1 MKVVRNLKY
10 RTLFSGLGVASVTPF
25 KSDFSVDEL
34 AIQNICNYFIKSK
47 VSFVVVQ
54 GTTGESST
62 LSENE
67 KEFVNDSFIKNLYS
81 KIPLVLGIGSNNTN
95 EIISKLKSFDLS
107 HFDAIMSVC
116 PYYSKPSQSGIIKH
130 FEKVSEHSSK
140 PIILYNVPSRT
151 GIDMTDETII
161 HLSKTCENIIGVK
174 EASGI
179 PSRINYLRTNTH
191 PDFVILSGDDFTMID
206 AFKNGADGIISV
218 AANAYP
224 TEFNDIIKEINSNNF
239 NIDDSNFFL
248 KEFIKL
254 IFDECNPSGIKY
266 ALNSLSLCP
275 ETVRLPLDLI
285 SDSLKER
292 IDKFISYRAPK
303 IYK

>member
-25 KSDFSVDEL
+25 KSDFSVDEQ

-54 GTTGESST
+54 GTTGESAT
-62 LSENE
+62 LSDNE
-67 KEFVNDSFIKNLYS
+67 KEFVNDFFIKNLYS

-95 EIISKLKSFDLS
+95 EIISKLKSVDLS

-161 HLSKTCENIIGVK
+161 HLSKSCENIIGVK

-179 PSRINYLRTNTH
+179 TSRINHLRTNTH
-191 PDFVILSGDDFTMID
+191 TDFVILSGDDFTMID

-239 NIDDSNFFL
+239 NVDDSNFFL

-275 ETVRLPLDLI
+275 ETVRLPLDFI

-292 IDKFISYRAPK
+292 IDNFISNRAPQN
-303 IYK
+303 I

>member
-34 AIQNICNYFIKSK
+34 SIQNICNYFIKSK

-54 GTTGESST
+54 GTTGESAT
-62 LSENE
+62 LSDNE
-67 KEFVNDSFIKNLYS
+67 KKSVNDFFIKNLYL

-95 EIISKLKSFDLS
+95 EIILRLKSVDLS

-140 PIILYNVPSRT
+140 PIVLYNVPSRT

-161 HLSKTCENIIGVK
+161 HFSKTCEN
-174 EASGI
+174 
-179 PSRINYLRTNTH
+179 
-191 PDFVILSGDDFTMID
+191 
-206 AFKNGADGIISV
+206 
-218 AANAYP
+218 
-224 TEFNDIIKEINSNNF
+224 
-239 NIDDSNFFL
+239 
-248 KEFIKL
+248 
-254 IFDECNPSGIKY
+254 
-266 ALNSLSLCP
+266 LSL
-275 ETVRLPLDLI
+275 I
-285 SDSLKER
+285 H
-292 IDKFISYRAPK
+292 I
-303 IYK
+303 

>member
-54 GTTGESST
+54 GTTGESAT
-62 LSENE
+62 LSDNE
-67 KEFVNDSFIKNLYS
+67 KEFVNDFFIKNLYS
-81 KIPLVLGIGSNNTN
+81 KIPLLLGIGSNNTN
-95 EIISKLKSFDLS
+95 EIISKLKSVDLS
-107 HFDAIMSVC
+107 YFVAIMSVC

-161 HLSKTCENIIGVK
+161 HLSKSCENIIGVK

-179 PSRINYLRTNTH
+179 PSRINYLRKNTH
-191 PDFVILSGDDFTMID
+191 SDFVILSGDDFTMID
-206 AFKNGADGIISV
+206 ALKNGADGIISV
-218 AANAYP
+218 AGNAYP
-224 TEFNDIIKEINSNNF
+224 TELNDIIKEINSDNF
-239 NIDDSNFFL
+239 NVNDSNFFL

-292 IDKFISYRAPK
+292 IDKFISDRAPK
-303 IYK
+303 NI

>member
-67 KEFVNDSFIKNLYS
+67 KEFVNDFFIKNLHS

-130 FEKVSEHSSK
+130 FEKVSEHSRK

-161 HLSKTCENIIGVK
+161 HLSKSCENIIGVK

-191 PDFVILSGDDFTMID
+191 SDFVILSGDDFTMID

-239 NIDDSNFFL
+239 NVDDSNFFL

-266 ALNSLSLCP
+266 ALNSLSLCL
-275 ETVRLPLDLI
+275 ETVRLPLDLV

-292 IDKFISYRAPK
+292 IDKFISDRAPK
-303 IYK
+303 NI

>member
-62 LSENE
+62 ISENE
-67 KEFVNDSFIKNLYS
+67 KEFVNDFFIKNLYS
-81 KIPLVLGIGSNNTN
+81 KIPLVFGIGSNNTN

-107 HFDAIMSVC
+107 HFDAIMCVC
-116 PYYSKPSQSGIIKH
+116 PYYTKPSQSGIIKH
-130 FEKVSEHSSK
+130 FEKVSEHSRN

-161 HLSKTCENIIGVK
+161 HLSKSCENIIGVK

-191 PDFVILSGDDFTMID
+191 SDFVILSGDDFTMID

-266 ALNSLSLCP
+266 ALNSLSLCR

-292 IDKFISYRAPK
+292 IDKFISDRAPK
-303 IYK
+303 NI

>member
-67 KEFVNDSFIKNLYS
+67 KEFVNDFFIKNLYS

-95 EIISKLKSFDLS
+95 DIISKLKSFDLS

-116 PYYSKPSQSGIIKH
+116 PYYTKPSQSGIIKH
-130 FEKVSEHSSK
+130 FEKVSEHSRK

-161 HLSKTCENIIGVK
+161 HLSNSCENIIGVK

-179 PSRINYLRTNTH
+179 PSRINYLRINTH
-191 PDFVILSGDDFTMID
+191 SDFVILSGDDFTMID
-206 AFKNGADGIISV
+206 ALKNGADGIISV

-224 TEFNDIIKEINSNNF
+224 TEFNDIIKEVNYNNF

-292 IDKFISYRAPK
+292 IDKFISGRAPK
-303 IYK
+303 NI

>member
-239 NIDDSNFFL
+239 NVDDSNFFL
-248 KEFIKL
+248 KDFIKL

-275 ETVRLPLDLI
+275 ETVRLPLDFI

-292 IDKFISYRAPK
+292 IDNFISNRAPQN
-303 IYK
+303 I

>member
-25 KSDFSVDEL
+25 KSDFSVDEQ

-54 GTTGESST
+54 GTTGESAT
-62 LSENE
+62 LSDNE
-67 KEFVNDSFIKNLYS
+67 KELVNDFFIKNLYS

-95 EIISKLKSFDLS
+95 EIISKLKFVDLS
-107 HFDAIMSVC
+107 YFDAIMSVC

-161 HLSKTCENIIGVK
+161 HLSKSCQNIIGVK

-179 PSRINYLRTNTH
+179 PSRINHLRTNTH
-191 PDFVILSGDDFTMID
+191 SDFVILSGDDFTMID

-239 NIDDSNFFL
+239 NFDDSNFFL

-275 ETVRLPLDLI
+275 ETVRLPLDFI
-285 SDSLKER
+285 SDSLKEK
-292 IDKFISYRAPK
+292 IDNFICDRAPQN
-303 IYK
+303 I

>member
-25 KSDFSVDEL
+25 KSDFSVDEQ

-54 GTTGESST
+54 GTTGESAT
-62 LSENE
+62 LSDNE
-67 KEFVNDSFIKNLYS
+67 KEFVNDFFIKNLYS

-95 EIISKLKSFDLS
+95 EIISKLKSVDLS

-161 HLSKTCENIIGVK
+161 HLSKSCENIIGVK

-179 PSRINYLRTNTH
+179 PSRINYLRKNTH
-191 PDFVILSGDDFTMID
+191 SDFVILSGDDFTMID

-239 NIDDSNFFL
+239 NVDDSNFFL

-275 ETVRLPLDLI
+275 ETVRLPLDFI

-292 IDKFISYRAPK
+292 IDNFISDRAPQN
-303 IYK
+303 I

>member
-34 AIQNICNYFIKSK
+34 AIQNICNFFIKSK

-54 GTTGESST
+54 GTTGESAT
-62 LSENE
+62 LSYNE
-67 KEFVNDSFIKNLYS
+67 KEFVNDFFIKNLYS

-130 FEKVSEHSSK
+130 FEKISEYSTK

-151 GIDMTDETII
+151 GVDMTDETII
-161 HLSKTCENIIGVK
+161 HLSKSCENIIGVK

-191 PDFVILSGDDFTMID
+191 SDFVILSGDDFTMID

-224 TEFNDIIKEINSNNF
+224 TEFNDIIRVINSNNF
-239 NIDDSNFFL
+239 NVDDSNFFL

-266 ALNSLSLCP
+266 ALNSLSLCS

-292 IDKFISYRAPK
+292 IDKFINDRAPQN
-303 IYK
+303 I

>member
-62 LSENE
+62 ISENE
-67 KEFVNDSFIKNLYS
+67 KEFVNDFFIKNLYS
-81 KIPLVLGIGSNNTN
+81 KIPLVFGIGSNNTN
-95 EIISKLKSFDLS
+95 EIISKLNSFDLS
-107 HFDAIMSVC
+107 HFDAIMCVC
-116 PYYSKPSQSGIIKH
+116 PYYTKPSQSGIIKH
-130 FEKVSEHSSK
+130 FEKVSEHSRN

-161 HLSKTCENIIGVK
+161 HLSKSCENIIGVK

-191 PDFVILSGDDFTMID
+191 SDFVILSGDDFTMID

-239 NIDDSNFFL
+239 NVDDSNFFL

-266 ALNSLSLCP
+266 ALNSLSLCR

-292 IDKFISYRAPK
+292 IDKFISDRAPK
-303 IYK
+303 NI

>member
-25 KSDFSVDEL
+25 KSDFSVDEQ
-34 AIQNICNYFIKSK
+34 AILNLCNYFIKSK

-54 GTTGESST
+54 GTTGESAT
-62 LSENE
+62 LSDNE
-67 KEFVNDSFIKNLYS
+67 KEFVNDFFIKNLYS

-107 HFDAIMSVC
+107 HFDAIMCVC
-116 PYYSKPSQSGIIKH
+116 PYYVKPSQSGIIKH

-161 HLSKTCENIIGVK
+161 HLSKSCQNIIGVK

-179 PSRINYLRTNTH
+179 PSRINHLRTNTH
-191 PDFVILSGDDFTMID
+191 SDFVILSGDDFTMID

-239 NIDDSNFFL
+239 NVDDSNFFL

-275 ETVRLPLDLI
+275 ETVRLPLDFI

-292 IDKFISYRAPK
+292 IDNFISNRAPQN
-303 IYK
+303 I

>member
-1 MKVVRNLKY
+1 
-10 RTLFSGLGVASVTPF
+10 
-25 KSDFSVDEL
+25 
-34 AIQNICNYFIKSK
+34 
-47 VSFVVVQ
+47 
-54 GTTGESST
+54 
-62 LSENE
+62 
-67 KEFVNDSFIKNLYS
+67 
-81 KIPLVLGIGSNNTN
+81 
-95 EIISKLKSFDLS
+95 
-107 HFDAIMSVC
+107 MSVC

-130 FEKVSEHSSK
+130 FEKVSEYSNK

-161 HLSKTCENIIGVK
+161 HLSKSCENIIGVK

-179 PSRINYLRTNTH
+179 PSRINYLRKNTH
-191 PDFVILSGDDFTMID
+191 SDFVILSGDDFTMID

-239 NIDDSNFFL
+239 NVDDSNFFL

-266 ALNSLSLCP
+266 ALNSLSLCS
-275 ETVRLPLDLI
+275 ETVRLPLDII
-285 SDSLKER
+285 SDSLKQR
-292 IDKFISYRAPK
+292 IDKFINCRAPQN
-303 IYK
+303 I

>member
-25 KSDFSVDEL
+25 KSDFSVDEQ
-34 AIQNICNYFIKSK
+34 AIQNLCNYFIKSK

-54 GTTGESST
+54 GTTGESAT
-62 LSENE
+62 LSDNE
-67 KEFVNDSFIKNLYS
+67 KEFVNDFFIKNLYS

-161 HLSKTCENIIGVK
+161 HLSKSCQNIIGVK

-179 PSRINYLRTNTH
+179 PSRINHLRTNTH
-191 PDFVILSGDDFTMID
+191 SDFVILSGDDFTMID

-239 NIDDSNFFL
+239 NVDDSNFFL

-275 ETVRLPLDLI
+275 ETVRLPLDFI

-292 IDKFISYRAPK
+292 IDNFISNRAPQN
-303 IYK
+303 I

>member
-25 KSDFSVDEL
+25 SSHFSVDEL

-47 VSFVVVQ
+47 VSFLVVQ

-67 KEFVNDSFIKNLYS
+67 KELVNDFFIKNLYS
-81 KIPLVLGIGSNNTN
+81 KIPLVLGIASNNTN
-95 EIISKLKSFDLS
+95 EIILKLKAIDLS

-130 FEKVSEHSSK
+130 FEKISEHSSK

-161 HLSKTCENIIGVK
+161 HLSKSCKNIIGIK

-179 PSRINYLRTNTH
+179 TSRINHIRTNTH
-191 PDFVILSGDDFTMID
+191 SDFVILSGDDFTMID

-224 TEFNDIIKEINSNNF
+224 AEFNEIIEEINSNNF
-239 NIDDSNFFL
+239 NVDDSNFFL

-275 ETVRLPLDLI
+275 ETVRLPLDVI

-292 IDKFISYRAPK
+292 IDKFISDRAPK
-303 IYK
+303 NI

>member
-1 MKVVRNLKY
+1 M
-10 RTLFSGLGVASVTPF
+10 FSGLGVASVTPF

-34 AIQNICNYFIKSK
+34 AIQNICNFFIKSK

-54 GTTGESST
+54 GTTGESAT
-62 LSENE
+62 LSYNE
-67 KEFVNDSFIKNLYS
+67 KEFVNDFFIKNLYS

-130 FEKVSEHSSK
+130 FEKISEHSTK

-151 GIDMTDETII
+151 GVDMTDETII
-161 HLSKTCENIIGVK
+161 HLSKSCENIIGVK

-191 PDFVILSGDDFTMID
+191 SDFVILSGDDFTMID

-224 TEFNDIIKEINSNNF
+224 TEFNDIIKVINSNNF
-239 NIDDSNFFL
+239 NVDDSNFFL

-266 ALNSLSLCP
+266 ALNSLSLCS
-275 ETVRLPLDLI
+275 ETVRLPLDII

-292 IDKFISYRAPK
+292 IDKFINCRAPQN
-303 IYK
+303 I

>member
-81 KIPLVLGIGSNNTN
+81 KIPLVFGIGSNNTN

-107 HFDAIMSVC
+107 HFDAIMCVC
-116 PYYSKPSQSGIIKH
+116 PYYTKPSQSGIIKH
-130 FEKVSEHSSK
+130 FEKVSEHSRN

-161 HLSKTCENIIGVK
+161 HLSKSCENIIGVK

-191 PDFVILSGDDFTMID
+191 SDFVILSGDDFTMID

-266 ALNSLSLCP
+266 ALNSLSLCR

-292 IDKFISYRAPK
+292 IDKFISDRAPK
-303 IYK
+303 NI

>member
-1 MKVVRNLKY
+1 L
-10 RTLFSGLGVASVTPF
+10 
-25 KSDFSVDEL
+25 
-34 AIQNICNYFIKSK
+34 
-47 VSFVVVQ
+47 
-54 GTTGESST
+54 
-62 LSENE
+62 
-67 KEFVNDSFIKNLYS
+67 FVNDFFIKNLYS

-95 EIISKLKSFDLS
+95 EIISKLKSYDLS

-140 PIILYNVPSRT
+140 PILLYNVPSRT

-161 HLSKTCENIIGVK
+161 HLSKSCENIIGVK

-179 PSRINYLRTNTH
+179 TSRINYIRTNTH
-191 PDFVILSGDDFTMID
+191 SDFVILSGDDFTMID
-206 AFKNGADGIISV
+206 AFKKGADGVISV

-224 TEFNDIIKEINSNNF
+224 TEFNDIIKEIGSDNF

-254 IFDECNPSGIKY
+254 VFDECNPSGIKY
-266 ALNSLSLCP
+266 ALKRLNLCA

-285 SDSLKER
+285 SNSLKER
-292 IDKFISYRAPK
+292 IDKFISDRAPK
-303 IYK
+303 NI

>member
-25 KSDFSVDEL
+25 KSDFSVDEQ

-67 KEFVNDSFIKNLYS
+67 KEFVNDFFIKNLYS

-161 HLSKTCENIIGVK
+161 YLSKSCQNIIGVK

-179 PSRINYLRTNTH
+179 PSRINHLRTNTH
-191 PDFVILSGDDFTMID
+191 SDFVILSGDDFTMID

-239 NIDDSNFFL
+239 NVDDSNFFL

-275 ETVRLPLDLI
+275 ETVRLPLDFI

-292 IDKFISYRAPK
+292 IDNFISNRAPQN
-303 IYK
+303 I

>member
-1 MKVVRNLKY
+1 MKVVRNLEY
-10 RTLFSGLGVASVTPF
+10 RKLFSGLGVASVTPF
-25 KSDFSVDEL
+25 NSDFSVNEL
-34 AIQNICNYFIKSK
+34 AIKNICNYFIKSN

-54 GTTGESST
+54 GTTGESAT

-67 KEFVNDSFIKNLYS
+67 KLFVNDFFIKNLYL
-81 KIPLVLGIGSNNTN
+81 KIPLVLGIASNNTN
-95 EIISKLKSFDLS
+95 EIISKLKSYDLS

-140 PIILYNVPSRT
+140 PILLYNVPSRT
-151 GIDMTDETII
+151 GTDMTDETII
-161 HLSKTCENIIGVK
+161 HLSKSCENIIGVK

-179 PSRINYLRTNTH
+179 TSRINYIRTNTH
-191 PDFVILSGDDFTMID
+191 SDFVILSGDDFTMID
-206 AFKNGADGIISV
+206 AFKKGADGVISV

-224 TEFNDIIKEINSNNF
+224 TEFNDVIKEINSDNF
-239 NIDDSNFFL
+239 NVDDSNFFL

-254 IFDECNPSGIKY
+254 VFDECNPSGIKY
-266 ALNSLSLCP
+266 ALKRLNLCA

-285 SDSLKER
+285 SDGLKES
-292 IDKFISYRAPK
+292 IDKFVSDRAPK
-303 IYK
+303 NI

>member
-34 AIQNICNYFIKSK
+34 AIQNICNFFIKSK

-54 GTTGESST
+54 GTTGESAT
-62 LSENE
+62 LSYNE
-67 KEFVNDSFIKNLYS
+67 KEFVNDFFIKNLYS

-130 FEKVSEHSSK
+130 FEKISEHSTK

-151 GIDMTDETII
+151 GVDMTDETII
-161 HLSKTCENIIGVK
+161 HLSKSCENIIGVK

-179 PSRINYLRTNTH
+179 PSRINYLRINTH
-191 PDFVILSGDDFTMID
+191 SNFVILSGDDFTMID

-224 TEFNDIIKEINSNNF
+224 TELNDIIKKINSNNF
-239 NIDDSNFFL
+239 NVDDSNFFL

-266 ALNSLSLCP
+266 ALNSLSLCS
-275 ETVRLPLDLI
+275 ETVRLPLDII

-292 IDKFISYRAPK
+292 IDKFINCRAPQN
-303 IYK
+303 I

>member
-1 MKVVRNLKY
+1 MVWFGIVSLVV
-10 RTLFSGLGVASVTPF
+10 F
-25 KSDFSVDEL
+25 
-34 AIQNICNYFIKSK
+34 
-47 VSFVVVQ
+47 
-54 GTTGESST
+54 
-62 LSENE
+62 
-67 KEFVNDSFIKNLYS
+67 
-81 KIPLVLGIGSNNTN
+81 GIGSNNTN
-95 EIISKLKSFDLS
+95 DIISKLKSFDLS
-107 HFDAIMSVC
+107 HFDAIMCVC
-116 PYYSKPSQSGIIKH
+116 PYYTKPSQSGIIKH

-161 HLSKTCENIIGVK
+161 HLSKSCQNIIGVK

-179 PSRINYLRTNTH
+179 PSRINHLRTNTH
-191 PDFVILSGDDFTMID
+191 SDFVILSGDDFTMID

-239 NIDDSNFFL
+239 NVDDSNFFL

-275 ETVRLPLDLI
+275 ETVRLPLDFI

-292 IDKFISYRAPK
+292 IDNFISNRAPQN
-303 IYK
+303 I

>member
-25 KSDFSVDEL
+25 KSDFSVDEQ
-34 AIQNICNYFIKSK
+34 AIQNLCNYFIKSK

-54 GTTGESST
+54 GTTGESAT
-62 LSENE
+62 LSDNE
-67 KEFVNDSFIKNLYS
+67 KEFVNDFFIKNLYS

-95 EIISKLKSFDLS
+95 EIISKLKCVDLS

-161 HLSKTCENIIGVK
+161 HLSKSCQNIIGVK

-179 PSRINYLRTNTH
+179 PSRINHLRTNTH
-191 PDFVILSGDDFTMID
+191 SDFVILSGDDFTMID

-239 NIDDSNFFL
+239 NVDDSNFFL

-275 ETVRLPLDLI
+275 ETVRLPLDFI

-292 IDKFISYRAPK
+292 IDNFISNRAPQN
-303 IYK
+303 I

>member
-25 KSDFSVDEL
+25 KSDFSVDEQ
-34 AIQNICNYFIKSK
+34 AILNLCNYFIKSK

-54 GTTGESST
+54 GTTGESAT
-62 LSENE
+62 LSDNE
-67 KEFVNDSFIKNLYS
+67 KEFVNDFFIKNLYS

-95 EIISKLKSFDLS
+95 EIISKLKSNDLS

-161 HLSKTCENIIGVK
+161 HLSKSCQNIIGVK

-179 PSRINYLRTNTH
+179 PSRINNLRTNTH
-191 PDFVILSGDDFTMID
+191 SDFVILSGDDFTMID

-239 NIDDSNFFL
+239 NVDDSNFFL

-275 ETVRLPLDLI
+275 ETVRLPLDFI

-292 IDKFISYRAPK
+292 IDNFISNRAPQN
-303 IYK
+303 I

>member
-10 RTLFSGLGVASVTPF
+10 RKLFSGLGVASVTPF

-34 AIQNICNYFIKSK
+34 AIQNISNYFIKSK

-54 GTTGESST
+54 GTTGESVT
-62 LSENE
+62 LSDNE
-67 KEFVNDSFIKNLYS
+67 KEIVNDFFIKNLYS

-95 EIISKLKSFDLS
+95 EIISKLKSVDLS

-161 HLSKTCENIIGVK
+161 HLSKSCENIIGVK

-179 PSRINYLRTNTH
+179 TSR
-191 PDFVILSGDDFTMID
+191 
-206 AFKNGADGIISV
+206 
-218 AANAYP
+218 
-224 TEFNDIIKEINSNNF
+224 
-239 NIDDSNFFL
+239 
-248 KEFIKL
+248 
-254 IFDECNPSGIKY
+254 
-266 ALNSLSLCP
+266 
-275 ETVRLPLDLI
+275 
-285 SDSLKER
+285 
-292 IDKFISYRAPK
+292 
-303 IYK
+303 

>member
-1 MKVVRNLKY
+1 M
-10 RTLFSGLGVASVTPF
+10 
-25 KSDFSVDEL
+25 DEQ

-54 GTTGESST
+54 GTTGESTT

-67 KEFVNDSFIKNLYS
+67 KKFVNNFFIKNLYP

-107 HFDAIMSVC
+107 HFDAIMCVC
-116 PYYSKPSQSGIIKH
+116 PYYTKPSQSGIIKH
-130 FEKVSEHSSK
+130 FEKVSEHSRN

-161 HLSKTCENIIGVK
+161 HLSKSCQNIIGVK

-179 PSRINYLRTNTH
+179 PSRINHLRTNTH
-191 PDFVILSGDDFTMID
+191 SDFVILSGDDFTMID

-239 NIDDSNFFL
+239 NVDDSNFFL
-248 KEFIKL
+248 KEFIEL

-266 ALNSLSLCP
+266 ALNSLSLCR

-292 IDKFISYRAPK
+292 IDKFISDRAPK
-303 IYK
+303 NI

>member
-1 MKVVRNLKY
+1 
-10 RTLFSGLGVASVTPF
+10 
-25 KSDFSVDEL
+25 VDEL

-161 HLSKTCENIIGVK
+161 HLSKSCQNIIGVK

-179 PSRINYLRTNTH
+179 PSRINHLRTNTH
-191 PDFVILSGDDFTMID
+191 SDFVILSGDDFTMID

-239 NIDDSNFFL
+239 NVDDSNFFL

-275 ETVRLPLDLI
+275 ETVRLPLDFI

-292 IDKFISYRAPK
+292 IDNFISNRAPQN
-303 IYK
+303 I

>member
-25 KSDFSVDEL
+25 KSDFSVDEQ

-54 GTTGESST
+54 GTTGESAT
-62 LSENE
+62 LSDNE
-67 KEFVNDSFIKNLYS
+67 KEFVNDFFIKNLYS

-95 EIISKLKSFDLS
+95 EIISKLKSVDLS

-161 HLSKTCENIIGVK
+161 HLSKSCQNIIGVK

-179 PSRINYLRTNTH
+179 PSRINHLRTNTH
-191 PDFVILSGDDFTMID
+191 SDFVILSGDDFTMID

-239 NIDDSNFFL
+239 NVDDSNFFL
-248 KEFIKL
+248 NEFIKL

-275 ETVRLPLDLI
+275 ETVRLPLDFI

-292 IDKFISYRAPK
+292 IDNFISDRSPQN
-303 IYK
+303 I

>member
-62 LSENE
+62 ISENE
-67 KEFVNDSFIKNLYS
+67 KEFVNDFFIKNLYS
-81 KIPLVLGIGSNNTN
+81 KIPLVFGIGSNNTN
-95 EIISKLKSFDLS
+95 EIISKLNSFDLS
-107 HFDAIMSVC
+107 HFDAIMCVC
-116 PYYSKPSQSGIIKH
+116 PYYTKPSQSGIIKH
-130 FEKVSEHSSK
+130 FEKVSEHSRN

-161 HLSKTCENIIGVK
+161 HLSKSCENIIGVK

-191 PDFVILSGDDFTMID
+191 SDFVILSGDDFTMID

-239 NIDDSNFFL
+239 NVDDSNFFL

-254 IFDECNPSGIKY
+254 IFDECNPPGIKY
-266 ALNSLSLCP
+266 ALNSLSLCR

-292 IDKFISYRAPK
+292 IDKFISDRAPK
-303 IYK
+303 NI